1 MTEKELQDILSQ
13 VEGIIAE
20 GKGDVCH
27 QVAELIR
34 NIQEML
40 NAQYQ
45 NELNFIIKQ
54 INMVLVKHNID
65 CTNRDYVGGDEI
77 DKYVEENAPDVEILN
92 ENI

>member
-1 MTEKELQDILSQ
+1 MTEKELQDILSM
-13 VEGIIAE
+13 VEDIIVKE
-20 GKGDVCH
+20 NGDICH

-34 NIQEML
+34 NIQKTL

-45 NELNFIIKQ
+45 TELDYIIKQ

-65 CTNRDYVGGDEI
+65 CTKLYSVSGDEI
-77 DKYVEENAPDVEILN
+77 DKHVEETAPDVEILN

>member
-13 VEGIIAE
+13 VEGIIAKE
-20 GKGDVCH
+20 KGDVCH

-45 NELNFIIKQ
+45 KELNYIIKQ
-54 INMVLVKHNID
+54 INMVLAKHNID
-65 CTNRDYVGGDEI
+65 CINRDYVGGDEI
-77 DKYVEENAPDVEILN
+77 GEYVEENAPDVEILK